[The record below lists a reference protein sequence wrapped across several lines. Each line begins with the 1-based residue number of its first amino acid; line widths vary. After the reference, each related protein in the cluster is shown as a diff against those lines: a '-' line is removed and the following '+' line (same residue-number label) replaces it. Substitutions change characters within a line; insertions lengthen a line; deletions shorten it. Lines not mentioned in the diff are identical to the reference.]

1 MTVHM
6 AMLRV
11 NVTDT
16 NIRNFMSVVFVKFVC
31 VSMVVIMSQFNWLV
45 RLTERYYKILFVVL
59 FCLYI
64 T

>member
-1 MTVHM
+1 MVM
-6 AMLRV
+6 VRV
-11 NVTDT
+11 DITDK
-16 NIRNFMSVVFVKFVC
+16 NIRNFVTVVFVKFIC

-45 RLTERYYKILFVVL
+45 RLIERYYKILFVVL